1 MKSNQKHLEFLIF
14 LSLLCKNYIQS
25 KSHIICCE
33 KTEEKDDKNENND
46 LKTMRYS
53 R

>member
-14 LSLLCKNYIQS
+14 FIPSLQNYIQS
-25 KSHIICCE
+25 KSRIICCE